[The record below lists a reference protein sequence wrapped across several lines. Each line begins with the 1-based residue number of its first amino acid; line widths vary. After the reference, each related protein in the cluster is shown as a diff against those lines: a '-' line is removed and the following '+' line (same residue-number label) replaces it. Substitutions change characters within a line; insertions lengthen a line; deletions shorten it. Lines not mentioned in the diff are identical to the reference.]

1 MKKALNFVVSTVVSI
16 MLVVPAGFGFA
27 QTSDLGAESTGL
39 LPSNPFYFLK
49 EWGRGVRKFMT
60 FSPLRKLE
68 LELNIVSEKAAEFK
82 KLEEITPE
90 NAVALSKAADNY
102 ENAIEQFKL
111 RLDLLSETSNN
122 SNVDRFLTQLLERSL
137 RHNELLNDLQ
147 EKFFTEEDLR
157 ENIEETKD
165 KLAETIATALEKDTP
180 ERLKARFAGIL
191 SGSGFNE
198 LRVAEFVDRLEERS
212 SGLNK
217 DALRSIKGDLLI
229 KLSGKLQGLNLVP
242 GGNVSLSDVLQSS
255 GDHLL
260 RVRLLDEVR
269 ENVLSPELKSELNI
283 IRQDILEQAQEA
295 SGISESEAEASIENA
310 EQHLKELEEKISQIT
325 LVRATI
331 KELLSRAKF
340 NLEQAKELF
349 EEKNYAG
356 ALGQATAS
364 SAAAKNALLQLA
376 PSELDNRQILESLK
390 SQYDSLASRVKGGD
404 FITDA
409 SPKLFNLLAEVEKK
423 LIELEKLIATNAS
436 TEVVA
441 LSIRNVKLILATI
454 EQLISQ

>member
-1 MKKALNFVVSTVVSI
+1 MKKALNFVVSTIVSI

-60 FSPLRKLE
+60 FNPLRKLE

-122 SNVDRFLTQLLERSL
+122 PNVDRFLTQLLERSL

-147 EKFFTEEDLR
+147 EKFSTEEDLR

-198 LRVAEFVDRLEERS
+198 LRVAEFVDRLEARS

-242 GGNVSLSDVLQSS
+242 GGDVSLSDVLQSS
-255 GDHLL
+255 ADHLL

-269 ENVLSPELKSELNI
+269 ENVLSSELKSELNI
-283 IRQDILEQAQEA
+283 IRQDILEHAQEA
-295 SGISESEAEASIENA
+295 SGISESEAGASIKNA
-310 EQHLKELEEKISQIT
+310 EQDVKELEEKISQMSS
-325 LVRATI
+325 VRAAI

-349 EEKNYAG
+349 EEKNYSG
-356 ALGQATAS
+356 TLGQATAS
-364 SAAAKNALLQLA
+364 SAAAKNALLQLS
-376 PSELDNRQILESLK
+376 PSESDNKQVLESLK
-390 SQYDSLASRVKGGD
+390 SQYDVLASRVKGGD
-404 FITDA
+404 FNTA
-409 SPKLFNLLAEVEKK
+409 SPKLFDLLGEAEKK
-423 LIELEKLIATNAS
+423 LIELEKLIAINAV
-436 TEVVA
+436 TEVVS